1 MAKRRRKRGAFDPDY
16 RTKGW
21 NKSAF
26 APKNSTL
33 SITQLSLAIAFLLF
47 ISLYFIPATK
57 PAMMTMPGLIAA
69 GIGVFVIWI
78 ALALILRRWAGRQIP
93 KQTEPT
99 KITFDEPD
107 ESTIQPK
114 VKMVIDAHQHVSAS
128 PLISPVDVQLQER
141 RARLQGVIEPTA
153 MTPRDFEH
161 EVAWVLNTITDYK
174 AVPVGGAGD
183 RGVDVKVYRGS
194 KLVGIVQCKR
204 FTTKSPVA
212 PGHIRELSTVKN
224 QFGVKT
230 AYLVTTSRFTP
241 NTEREAAK
249 LGIKLIDGEEWERMR
264 KRAREVQGQLQ
275 QNELGSSF

>member
-1 MAKRRRKRGAFDPDY
+1 MAKRRRKRGMFDPDY

-21 NKSAF
+21 NKSTF
-26 APKNSTL
+26 APKNSSL

-47 ISLYFIPATK
+47 VSLYFIPATK
-57 PAMMTMPGLIAA
+57 PFMMTMPGLIAA
-69 GIGVFVIWI
+69 GVGALVLWI
-78 ALALILRRWAGRQIP
+78 VLALLLRRWAGRRV
-93 KQTEPT
+93 KQPSQPTE
-99 KITFDEPD
+99 ITFDEPD
-107 ESTIQPK
+107 ELAPPE
-114 VKMVIDAHQHVSAS
+114 VKPSVDAHKSVSAS
-128 PLISPVDVQLQER
+128 PLISPVDAQIQER

-241 NTEREAAK
+241 DTEREAAK